1 MLANKDP
8 KKMMGPS
15 KKFKKIRSY
24 FSRISLDLLK
34 WPELWK
40 IEEK

>member
-8 KKMMGPS
+8 IKMMGPS
-15 KKFKKIRSY
+15 KKFEKNRRY

-34 WPELWK
+34 WPEV
-40 IEEK
+40 

>member
-8 KKMMGPS
+8 IKMMGPS
-15 KKFKKIRSY
+15 KKLKKNRGY

-34 WPELWK
+34 WPEL
-40 IEEK
+40 